1 MPPLDEP
8 LTTAVM
14 LTIFGA
20 LAGFSALFSR
30 TSDRAGIPLFL
41 LFLAIGMFA
50 GNEAFGFVRFYDY
63 KLAFRLG
70 VAALVL
76 ILFDGGLN
84 TPISSL
90 ARGLA
95 PAGMLATVGVAGTAL
110 ALAAFARLL
119 GFAWSEAL
127 IVGSIVSSTDA
138 AAVFAVLRG
147 SGLQLQRRVR
157 YTLELESGL
166 NDPMAV
172 ILTLGFT
179 EAALSGTTV
188 SWGLALMV
196 VQQLAIG
203 TALGIGFGYLARP
216 LLRHAHLPE
225 AGLYPVLT
233 TAIAALI
240 FGITTLLQGS
250 GFMAVY
256 LAGIVFGNASLPYKN
271 GLLRVHGASAW
282 LSQVVMFLM
291 LGLLS
296 VPTRLIDVA
305 LVGLALALLLAFVCR
320 PLVVFLLMPPFRY
333 PLREVVYLC
342 WIGLRGAVPIV
353 LATFPVLAG
362 VPNALRIFDV
372 IFFIVAISALLP
384 GGTVRWATR
393 KLGLESGE
401 PPPPHAVLEI
411 TSTKLLEGEVL
422 SFFIDPAT
430 AVSGSRISQLP
441 FPPDTA
447 VMLIIRGEK
456 LIAPRGPT
464 VLQPG
469 DFVYLFCPPEDRPF
483 VQLIF
488 GRATEG

>member
-1 MPPLDEP
+1 MLPLDEP
-8 LTTAVM
+8 MTTAVM
-14 LTIFGA
+14 LTVFGV
-20 LAGFSALFSR
+20 LAGLSALLSR

-50 GNEAFGFVRFYDY
+50 GNETFGLVRFDDY

-84 TPISSL
+84 TPMSSL

-95 PAGMLATVGVAGTAL
+95 PAGVLATVGVAGTAFAL
-110 ALAAFARLL
+110 ALFARLL
-119 GFAWSEAL
+119 GFDWPEAL
-127 IVGSIVSSTDA
+127 LVGSIVSSTDA

-147 SGLQLQRRVR
+147 SGLQLQRRVS
-157 YTLELESGL
+157 YTLELESGM

-179 EAALSGTTV
+179 QAALSGASV
-188 SWGLALMV
+188 SWGLATQV
-196 VQQLAIG
+196 VQQLGIG
-203 TALGIGFGYLARP
+203 TVLGLGFGYLARP

-233 TAIAALI
+233 MALAALI
-240 FGITTLLQGS
+240 FGITTLVQGS

-256 LAGIVFGNASLPYKN
+256 LAGIVFGNASLPYKT
-271 GLLRVHGASAW
+271 GLLRVHGAGAW
-282 LSQVVMFLM
+282 LSQVIMFLV

-305 LVGLALALLLAFVCR
+305 VVGLALALLLAFLCR
-320 PLVVFLLMPPFRY
+320 PVVVFLLMLPFRY
-333 PLREVVYLC
+333 PLREVVYIC

-362 VPNALRIFDV
+362 VPGALRIFDV
-372 IFFIVAISALLP
+372 IFFIVTISALLP

-393 KLGLESGE
+393 KLGLQSGE
-401 PPPPHAVLEI
+401 PPPPHAMLEI
-411 TSTKLLEGEVL
+411 TSTRLLEGEVL
-422 SFFIDPAT
+422 SFFIDPAS

-441 FPPDTA
+441 FPTDTA

-456 LIAPRGPT
+456 LIAPKGPT
-464 VLQPG
+464 ILQPG

-488 GRATEG
+488 GRATDT